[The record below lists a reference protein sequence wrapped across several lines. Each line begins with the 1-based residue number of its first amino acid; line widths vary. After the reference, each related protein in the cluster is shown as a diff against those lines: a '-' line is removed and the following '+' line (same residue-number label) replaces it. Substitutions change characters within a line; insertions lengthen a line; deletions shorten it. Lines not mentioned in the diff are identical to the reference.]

1 VPPARVVAG
10 FVLEGQ
16 KVAGGLPQLP
26 EYVRRANSGRKL
38 VGTYKY
44 CVNKDGKVY
53 DVTTVA
59 SITGADQ
66 AIAAAMKSE
75 WNFKPQTGNVCATK
89 VLSYQVQ

>member
-1 VPPARVVAG
+1 MVPA
-10 FVLEGQ
+10 FVLDGQ
-16 KVAGGLPQLP
+16 KVAAPLP
-26 EYVRRANSGRKL
+26 ELPDFVRRQNTGRKL

-66 AIAAAMKSE
+66 VIAGFLKSN
-75 WNFKPQTGNVCATK
+75 WHFKPQNGNVCATK
-89 VLSYQVQ
+89 QFQYQLQ